1 MGNAEEAMNFYKSVF
16 GGQFSASQRYK
27 EIPGG
32 EKMPVAD
39 QEKMVHIS
47 LTIPGGGVTIMAS
60 DSVQPMGDNITF
72 GNNYHIC
79 LQAESEA
86 EVDEIFAGLSK
97 NGNVEM
103 PPNKTFWGAYFTM
116 FRDKFGV
123 EWMINYSDVK

>member
-1 MGNAEEAMNFYKSVF
+1 MLNTNPYLHFMGNAEEAMGFYKSVF
-16 GGQFSASQRYK
+16 GGQFSVSQRYK

-39 QEKMVHIS
+39 QEKMIHIS

-60 DSVQPMGDNITF
+60 DSIQPMGDNITF

-86 EVDEIFAGLSK
+86 EVD
-97 NGNVEM
+97 
-103 PPNKTFWGAYFTM
+103 
-116 FRDKFGV
+116 
-123 EWMINYSDVK
+123 